1 MILINAEGFH
11 VHIYYSYESEHVKG
25 YLVRCMHQDM
35 FYILTD
41 MYRYDEHLEFFHI
54 TSNSVKNSLV
64 VKLELQKC
72 ASMYIEL
79 SHFLHD

>member
-1 MILINAEGFH
+1 
-11 VHIYYSYESEHVKG
+11 
-25 YLVRCMHQDM
+25 MHQDM
-35 FYILTD
+35 FHIITD

-79 SHFLHD
+79 PHFLHDLFKYQYIPIDGFTNIGLKFFFKLCEGA